1 MIGGSEK
8 VQWEQW
14 ESLTPE
20 QKKRELFLEQKQT
33 LDTFLEHHAISKA
46 QYEKSLGD
54 LKVKMGFD
62 RAG

>member
-1 MIGGSEK
+1 M
-8 VQWEQW
+8 QMEQW

-20 QKKRELFLEQKQT
+20 QKKRELYLEQKQT
-33 LDTFLEHHAISKA
+33 LDTFLEHHAISRA

-54 LKVKMGFD
+54 LTVKMGFG